1 MKIIGYCRVSDSE
14 DNGHSY
20 QDQERS
26 IFDVATHYQ
35 FDQPSMIID
44 KCNSAAV
51 PILDRPAAPVFR
63 NLGQGDIVIVATIDR
78 LFSSSQS
85 AQEML
90 VVWQEAG
97 IRLFVA
103 GMGEVTAEN
112 LDQF

>member
-20 QDQERS
+20 QDQEQA
-26 IFDVATHYQ
+26 IFDVATQYQ
-35 FDQPSMIID
+35 FDQPSMVMD
-44 KCNSAAV
+44 KCESAAV

-63 NLGQGDIVIVATIDR
+63 NLDRGDIVIVATIDR
-78 LFSSSQS
+78 LFSSYQS

-90 VVWQEAG
+90 VVWKEAG
-97 IRLFVA
+97 IRVFVS
-103 GMGEVTAEN
+103 GVGELADEN